1 MLEKYQDKAPV
12 KDLCSWIVLPRSSY
26 YYKPSGGEKG
36 SKPSIETSKKDGTI
50 VPNTDVVDKIRAI
63 LSGEFVCYGY
73 QKITIQLKRED
84 FIINHKKVYR
94 LMDQNSLLLGKT
106 IKTNGKRQWVKHRK
120 IKAVKPM
127 EYLCLDIKYLWVHG
141 EKRFYYLLTI
151 LDVYSRKILKWIL
164 QKSVRKIDVINLFRI
179 INLQYGIKGVNVR
192 NDNGSQFIANDVRQ
206 FLRAAEANQEFTHV
220 ATPEENAYIE
230 AYHSILETEVVQR
243 FEFESYY
250 EARLTIE
257 TYVDF
262 YNNRRL
268 HGGIDFKTPAEKWND
283 FEEKEITN
291 FTRSGEAEPGNAGE
305 QPARDNL
312 TNGDDMGG
320 VIKPAPSYSKNQSS
334 LFNMPE
340 KNSEEKYLM
349 NSNLFEKSVQF
360 TGG

>member
-1 MLEKYQDKAPV
+1 MLKKYQDKAPTR
-12 KDLCSWIVLPRSSY
+12 DLCNWISLPRSSY
-26 YYKPSGGEKG
+26 YYKPSERKKG
-36 SKPSIETSKKDGTI
+36 SKPSIETAKKDGTI
-50 VPNTDVVDKIRAI
+50 VLNTDVVDKIRAI

-73 QKITIQLKRED
+73 RKISMQLKQED

-94 LMDQNSLLLGKT
+94 LMDESSLLLGKA
-106 IKTNGKRQWVKHRK
+106 IRTNGKRQWVKHRK
-120 IKAVKPM
+120 IKAIKPM

-151 LDVYSRKILKWIL
+151 LDVYSRKILEWVL
-164 QKSVRKIDVINLFRI
+164 QKSVRKFDVINLFRR

-192 NDNGSQFIANDVRQ
+192 NDNGSQFIAHDVRQ

-250 EARLTIE
+250 EARITIE

-268 HGGIDFKTPAEKWND
+268 HGGIDFKTPVQKWN
-283 FEEKEITN
+283 EYQEKEITN
-291 FTRSGEAEPGNAGE
+291 FIGSGEAESGNAGE
-305 QPARDNL
+305 QPARNKL
-312 TNGDDMGG
+312 TNGDNVKGE
-320 VIKPAPSYSKNQSS
+320 IKPAPFYSKNELS
-334 LFNMPE
+334 LFHIPE
-340 KNSEEKYLM
+340 KTRNQNHNL
-349 NSNLFEKSVQF
+349 NSNIFDKTVQF
-360 TGG
+360 IGG

>member
-1 MLEKYQDKAPV
+1 MLKKYQDKAPV
-12 KDLCSWIVLPRSSY
+12 KDLCNWIMIPRSSF
-26 YYKPSGGEKG
+26 YYKPSERKRG
-36 SKPSIETSKKDGTI
+36 SKPSIETSKMDGTI
-50 VPNTDVVDKIRAI
+50 VLNTEVVDKIRAI

-73 QKITIQLKRED
+73 QKITKQLKREE

-94 LMDQNSLLLGKT
+94 LMDQSSLLLGKA
-106 IKTNGKRQWVKHRK
+106 IRTNGKRQWVKHRK

-151 LDVYSRKILKWIL
+151 LDVYSRKILEWIL
-164 QKSVRKIDVINLFRI
+164 QKSVRKIDVINLFRR

-192 NDNGSQFIANDVRQ
+192 NDNGSQFIAHDVRQ

-230 AYHSILETEVVQR
+230 AYHSILETEVVKR

-250 EARLTIE
+250 EAKLTIE

-262 YNNRRL
+262 YNNRRI
-268 HGGIDFKTPAEKWND
+268 HGGIDFKTPAQKWND

-291 FTRSGEAEPGNAGE
+291 FIESGEAESGNAGE
-305 QPARDNL
+305 QPARNNL
-312 TNGDDMGG
+312 TNGDDTEGE
-320 VIKPAPSYSKNQSS
+320 IKPPPSYPGNESS
-334 LFNMPE
+334 LFHIPE
-340 KNSEEKYLM
+340 KTRNQNHIL
-349 NSNLFEKSVQF
+349 NSNLFEKSVQ
-360 TGG
+360 TIGG

>member
-12 KDLCSWIVLPRSSY
+12 KDLCNWIMIPRSSY
-26 YYKPSGGEKG
+26 YYKPSERKRG
-36 SKPSIETSKKDGTI
+36 SKPSIETSKKDGSI
-50 VPNTDVVDKIRAI
+50 VLNTEVVDKIRAI

-73 QKITIQLKRED
+73 QKITKQLKREE

-94 LMDQNSLLLGKT
+94 LMDQSSLLLGKA
-106 IKTNGKRQWVKHRK
+106 IRTNGKRQWVKHRK

-151 LDVYSRKILKWIL
+151 LDVYSRKILEWIL
-164 QKSVRKIDVINLFRI
+164 QKSVRKIDVINLFRR

-192 NDNGSQFIANDVRQ
+192 NDNGSQFIAHDVRQ

-230 AYHSILETEVVQR
+230 AYHSILETEVVKR

-250 EARLTIE
+250 EAKLTIE

-262 YNNRRL
+262 YNNRRI
-268 HGGIDFKTPAEKWND
+268 HGGIDFKTPAQKWND

-291 FTRSGEAEPGNAGE
+291 FIESGEAESGNAGE
-305 QPARDNL
+305 QPARNNL
-312 TNGDDMGG
+312 TNGDDTEGE
-320 VIKPAPSYSKNQSS
+320 IKPPPSYPENESS
-334 LFNMPE
+334 LFHIPE
-340 KNSEEKYLM
+340 NTRNQNHNL
-349 NSNLFEKSVQF
+349 NSNLFEKTVQ
-360 TGG
+360 TIGG

>member
-1 MLEKYQDKAPV
+1 MLERYQDKAPV
-12 KDLCSWIVLPRSSY
+12 KDLCNWIMIPCSSY
-26 YYKPSGGEKG
+26 YYKPSERKRG
-36 SKPSIETSKKDGTI
+36 SKPSMETSKMDGTI
-50 VPNTDVVDKIRAI
+50 VPNTEVVDKIRAI

-73 QKITIQLKRED
+73 HKITKQLKREE

-94 LMDQNSLLLGKT
+94 LMDQSSLLLGKA
-106 IKTNGKRQWVKHRK
+106 IRTNGKRQWVKHRK

-127 EYLCLDIKYLWVHG
+127 EYLCLDIKYLWIHG

-151 LDVYSRKILKWIL
+151 LDVYSRKILEWIL
-164 QKSVRKIDVINLFRI
+164 QKSVRKIDVINLFRR

-192 NDNGSQFIANDVRQ
+192 NDNGSQFIAHDVRQ

-230 AYHSILETEVVQR
+230 AYHSILETEVVKR

-268 HGGIDFKTPAEKWND
+268 HGGIDFKTPEQKWND
-283 FEEKEITN
+283 YQEKENTN
-291 FTRSGEAEPGNAGE
+291 FIGSGEAESGNAGE
-305 QPARDNL
+305 QPARNNL
-312 TNGDDMGG
+312 TNGDDQKG
-320 VIKPAPSYSKNQSS
+320 VIKPAPSSPENESS
-334 LFNMPE
+334 LFHISQKTRYQNH
-340 KNSEEKYLM
+340 NL
-349 NSNLFEKSVQF
+349 NSNLLEKSVQNI
-360 TGG
+360 GG

>member
-1 MLEKYQDKAPV
+1 MIEQYQQKATFKELCQWTML
-12 KDLCSWIVLPRSSY
+12 SRSSF
-26 YYKPSGGEKG
+26 YYKPSGGKKG
-36 SKPSIETSKKDGTI
+36 IKPSSETSKIDGTI
-50 VPNTDVVDKIRAI
+50 VPNTDVIDKIRAI

-73 QKITIQLKRED
+73 QKIAMQLKREE

-94 LMDQNSLLLGKT
+94 LMDQNSLLLGKK

-151 LDVYSRKILKWIL
+151 LDVYSRKILQWIL
-164 QKSVRKIDVINLFRI
+164 QKSVRKIDVINLFRH

-192 NDNGSQFIANDVRQ
+192 NDNGSQFIAHDVRQ
-206 FLRAAEANQEFTHV
+206 FLRAAEANQEFTHI
-220 ATPEENAYIE
+220 ATPQENAYIE

-250 EARLTIE
+250 EAKMTIE
-257 TYVDF
+257 AYVEF

-268 HGGIDFKTPAEKWND
+268 HSGIEFKTPAQQWND
-283 FEEKEITN
+283 FDEKEFAN
-291 FTRSGEAEPGNAGE
+291 FKWSGQAESGNAGE
-305 QPARDNL
+305 QPARNNL
-312 TNGDDMGG
+312 TDEDDLEGEN
-320 VIKPAPSYSKNQSS
+320 KPAPSSSEKKSS
-334 LFNMPE
+334 LFNIPE
-340 KNSEEKYLM
+340 KTHSQNHNL

-360 TGG
+360 IGG